1 MTVVGNL
8 TKNGL
13 GSMVVWGATVFP
25 KRLLSIFYLA
35 GSFKK
40 PNRAFRRSFREEIR
54 CGSASCAACASLL
67 SIMAISLFAPR
78 CSMMT
83 LHANCSRRARAPA
96 AVDVYVVQWAPIIGD
111 SKSMHTIRD

>member
-54 CGSASCAACASLL
+54 CGSAGVVCRLRLSLIDNGDL
-67 SIMAISLFAPR
+67 PFRSSLF
-78 CSMMT
+78 
-83 LHANCSRRARAPA
+83 
-96 AVDVYVVQWAPIIGD
+96 DDD
-111 SKSMHTIRD
+111 SAC